1 MTDHQA
7 DRPRGSGRPRG
18 TAGPGYNRDD
28 RTGRAPRAGRP
39 PSDPARQA
47 AYEAIAAV
55 HRDDAYGNLVLSE
68 ILRDLGLH
76 GRDAAF
82 ATELTYGTLRALGT
96 LDLII
101 ASAAERDVARID
113 PPARD
118 ALRLGAYQLLHTRV
132 PAHAAVSQTVDLVR
146 AVAPGASGFANA
158 VMRTISETPLDQWL
172 TKLAPAY
179 DEDPVGNLAV
189 LHNHPQWIIRAFAEA
204 LGGDLEETA
213 RLLIEDNQAATVH
226 LCARPGR
233 SEAVELADEVDGT
246 PGAFSPYAVYLNG
259 GSPREL
265 AAIREGR
272 AHVQDEGS
280 QLVAAALLAAPIE
293 GRDTRWLDLC
303 AGPGGKA
310 GLLGS
315 IASARGAEVTAV
327 EVLEHRA
334 RLVEHATEGMP
345 VTVLPMDGRS
355 VGRDPD
361 LPEESFDRVLVDAP
375 CTGLGSLRRR
385 PESRWRRQPADL
397 PPLTKLQRELLV
409 AALRAVRPG
418 GLVAYVTCSPHM
430 VETQVTVSEGAR
442 RSGVEVDFVDARP
455 LLPPGMP
462 GLGAGP
468 TVQLWP
474 HRHGTD
480 AMFLAVLRR
489 TS

>member
-1 MTDHQA
+1 VNDHQA
-7 DRPRGSGRPRG
+7 DRPHGSGRPRRSS
-18 TAGPGYNRDD
+18 GPGYTRDD
-28 RTGRAPRAGRP
+28 RSGRAPRSGRP

-47 AYEAIAAV
+47 AYEAVAAV
-55 HRDDAYGNLVLSE
+55 HRDDAYANLVLSD
-68 ILRDLGLH
+68 ILRDMHLA

-101 ASAAERDVARID
+101 ASAANREVARID

-132 PAHAAVSQTVDLVR
+132 PAHAAVNQTVDLVR

-158 VMRTISETPLDQWL
+158 VMRTIAERPLDDWL
-172 TKLAPAY
+172 EKLAPAY
-179 DEDPVGNLAV
+179 EEDPVGNLSV
-189 LHNHPQWIIRAFAEA
+189 LHNHPQWIIRSFAEA
-204 LGGDLEETA
+204 LGGDLDDTA
-213 RLLIEDNQAATVH
+213 RLLIEDNQPPVVH

-233 SEAVELADEVDGT
+233 VDAVELADEVDGV

-265 AAIREGR
+265 AAIHDGR

-280 QLVAAALLAAPIE
+280 QLVAAAMLAAPIE

-315 IASARGAEVTAV
+315 IAALRGAEVTAV
-327 EVLEHRA
+327 EVAEHRA
-334 RLVEHATEGMP
+334 RLVEQATEGMP

-385 PESRWRRQPADL
+385 PEARWRRQPTDL
-397 PPLTKLQRELLV
+397 PPLTRLQRELLV

-418 GLVAYVTCSPHM
+418 GVVAYVTCSPHM

-442 RSGVEVDFVDARP
+442 RSGVDVDFVDARP

-489 TS
+489 TA